1 MSIDRNTFR
10 RTSIRFGFV
19 YELFWKASSSFDSES
34 LYQQILKIS
43 QIPETLWNCRHIS
56 KHRYS
61 LWFRSRKLSSK
72 IELIARINCFETF
85 PTTDWFK
92 KSNFQRCIT
101 STDYNRVRS
110 HEITKKNTSIVR
122 RTMSNTIRVSD
133 IVIRGYYVLIKFPF
147 FFVRFV
153 SHSTNDKS
161 SWRRWHR
168 EKTRSSSIIDTNVYQ
183 TRNCHQR
190 ESPIAWCV
198 YEESF
203 RFLHETTRS
212 DCKDFRSVA
221 VHLARTQST

>member
-1 MSIDRNTFR
+1 MVAGCNSRAQQSPYAIRGQLTTGFVSFHSSLPYSASFRQLFFQTIGKPSLEFETNLMSIVRNTFR

-19 YELFWKASSSFDSES
+19 YELFWTVSSSFDSES
-34 LYQQILKIS
+34 LYQQILKIF
-43 QIPETLWNCRHIS
+43 QILETLWNRRHIS
-56 KHRYS
+56 KRRYS

-72 IELIARINCFETF
+72 IELIALINCFHMF

-161 SWRRWHR
+161 S
-168 EKTRSSSIIDTNVYQ
+168 
-183 TRNCHQR
+183 
-190 ESPIAWCV
+190 
-198 YEESF
+198 
-203 RFLHETTRS
+203 
-212 DCKDFRSVA
+212 
-221 VHLARTQST
+221 